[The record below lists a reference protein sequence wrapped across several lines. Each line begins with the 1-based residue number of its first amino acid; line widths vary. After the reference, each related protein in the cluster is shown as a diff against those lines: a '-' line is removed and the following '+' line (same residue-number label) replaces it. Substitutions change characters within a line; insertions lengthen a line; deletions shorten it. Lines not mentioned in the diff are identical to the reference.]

1 MFILGHDKVVRL
13 FLEHGINL
21 SSAHYDGFI
30 PLLFAAFWGNSAN
43 WLELIQIKAMKLKWV
58 CISGQDKIVELMI
71 QHGANVSATDNRGSS
86 PLHLAASGGNKIIIT

>member
-43 WLELIQIKAMKLKWV
+43 
-58 CISGQDKIVELMI
+58 
-71 QHGANVSATDNRGSS
+71 
-86 PLHLAASGGNKIIIT
+86 